1 MKLQIAAVLL
11 LALVCQAYVAGPVRA
26 QVGDIGLNASAGVGL
41 EVYRFGDPEAANI
54 QTLSLLTVP
63 LSARVA
69 LPRRASLLVSGR
81 YASGRLV
88 RADGSE
94 ASLSGPTDTEL
105 QLGIA
110 FGEGSF
116 TSTVSGIL
124 LLPTGHARHT
134 PAEAEVAALIAA
146 DLLPFRISHWGS
158 GGGGGL
164 DVGLAR
170 AFGGGNAGLSLS
182 YVVAREYEP
191 NDLFVYHPGNQL
203 QVRGMVDRR
212 IGNAGKASLSLS
224 FEHFSDDALDGTNFF
239 RPGNR
244 YRAMGSYAFAF
255 GSRASGVAYLGGA
268 HRTEGDAIIDYF
280 GGFPSQNLLL
290 LGGGIRM
297 PAGRG
302 VLMPSVDMRLFR
314 SDDGLGQG
322 SLLGLGAVLEWPMG
336 ELTLVP
342 TLRGRLGEAVVRAD
356 RESFLTGLDVGLG
369 IRYAGPRRR

>member
-63 LSARVA
+63 LSARVV

-81 YASGRLV
+81 HASGRLV

-110 FGEGSF
+110 FGEGSL

-124 LLPTGHARHT
+124 ILPTGHTRHT
-134 PAEAEVAALIAA
+134 PAEAEVAAVIAA
-146 DLLPFRISHWGS
+146 DLLPFRISNWGR

-170 AFGGGNAGLSLS
+170 AFDGGNAGLSVS
-182 YVVAREYEP
+182 YVVVRAYEP

-203 QVRGMVDRR
+203 QIRGAADRR
-212 IGNAGKASLSLS
+212 VGSAGKATLSLS

-244 YRAMGSYAFAF
+244 YRAMGAYAFAF
-255 GSRASGVAYLGGA
+255 GSRASGITYLGGA
-268 HRTEGDAIIDYF
+268 HRAEGDAIVDYF

-290 LGGGIRM
+290 LGGGLRM

-302 VLMPSVDMRLFR
+302 VLMPSVDVRLYR
-314 SDDGLGQG
+314 ADDGLGQG
-322 SLLGLGAVLEWPMG
+322 SLLGLGAALEWPAG
-336 ELTLVP
+336 EFTLVP
-342 TLRGRLGEAVVRAD
+342 TLRARLGEVVVRAD
-356 RESFLTGLDVGLG
+356 RESSLSGFDVGLG
-369 IRYAGPRRR
+369 IRRTGQRRR